1 MQPKLSLLDD
11 ALIARILDEAYQLML
26 KPGIKVQNAEA
37 RQLLAAAG
45 ADVNEETLVVRIPEQ
60 IVRKALETVPRQ
72 FYLYDY
78 DGNPTVQYGGDAVH
92 FDPGSSGISVLIPE
106 TLEHKTAETDDL
118 LRVIK
123 VTESLPQ
130 YDAQSTA
137 VVCHDVPKDIHDLY
151 RLYLVMMHSKKP
163 IVTGAFTNQTVHA
176 MINMLAIFAGG
187 RDNLRTKPRAIFDA
201 CPSPPLIWSN
211 FGAGQLI
218 ELARAGVPAE
228 IVSMPLAG
236 AAAPV
241 TLLGAVTQHA
251 AECLSGIT
259 IHQLAHAGSPIVWG
273 GAPAIFEMRKGG
285 TPYGAIETAM
295 IDSSYAQVGKA
306 LGLPTHT
313 YLGATDSKVLDM
325 QAGIESNMG
334 FLVGALSGINMI
346 SGAGMIDSLLCQSPE
361 KLVIDAESISMA
373 KRLLEGMKIQSE
385 TLATEFFEGVNFKGG
400 DFLKQKV
407 TMQLFQKEQHLPTK
421 IIDRDSI
428 RGWKASGS
436 LDTFDR
442 AREQV
447 TAILASYSRPVLD
460 PNHET
465 ELYEYVLNLAKQAGM
480 EELPRLEELAP
491 A

>member
-37 RQLLAAAG
+37 RRLLAEAG
-45 ADVNEETLVVRIPEQ
+45 ADVNEETQVVRIPKQ
-60 IVRKALETVPRQ
+60 IVVKALETVPRV
-72 FYLYDY
+72 FHLYDY
-78 DGNPTVQYGGDAVH
+78 EGNPKVQYGGDAVH

-106 TLEHKTAETDDL
+106 TLEHKTAETADL
-118 LRVIK
+118 LRIIK
-123 VTESLPQ
+123 VAESLPQ

-151 RLYLVMMHSKKP
+151 RLYLVMLHSKKP
-163 IVTGAFTNQTVHA
+163 IVTGAFSNQTVNA
-176 MINMLAIFAGG
+176 MIDMLAIFAGG

-313 YLGATDSKVLDM
+313 YLGATDTKVLDM
-325 QAGIESNMG
+325 QAGMDSTMG

-346 SGAGMIDSLLCQSPE
+346 SGAGMLDSLLCQSPE
-361 KLVIDAESISMA
+361 KLVIDAEGIAMA
-373 KRLLEGMKIQSE
+373 QRILKGMLIQSE

-407 TMQLFQKEQHLPTK
+407 TMQLFQKEQHMPTK

-436 LDTFDR
+436 LDTLER
-442 AREQV
+442 AKLQV
-447 TAILASYSRPVLD
+447 KDILASYSQPVLD
-460 PNHET
+460 PHHEA
-465 ELYEYVLNLAKQAGM
+465 ELHGYVLNLAKQAGM
-480 EELPRLEELAP
+480 ENLPQLEELEFS
-491 A
+491 